1 MEQATINTII
11 KNKKDGTI
19 YKVIIVED
27 DYIVARPVYQ
37 QFVMPNDTSPKV
49 LKYSIYID
57 KSELD
62 NYESNICEKE
72 ILE

>member
-1 MEQATINTII
+1 MEQFTINSVI
-11 KNKKDGTI
+11 KNKEDGTI

-27 DYIVARPVYQ
+27 DYIVVRPVYQ
-37 QFVMPNDTSPKV
+37 QFVMPNDKSPKV

-62 NYESNICEKE
+62 NYESDIS
-72 ILE
+72 

>member
-1 MEQATINTII
+1 MEQFTINSII
-11 KNKKDGTI
+11 KNKEDGTI

-27 DYIVARPVYQ
+27 DYIVVRPVYR
-37 QFVMPNDTSPKV
+37 QFVMPNDTSPRV

-57 KSELD
+57 KSELV